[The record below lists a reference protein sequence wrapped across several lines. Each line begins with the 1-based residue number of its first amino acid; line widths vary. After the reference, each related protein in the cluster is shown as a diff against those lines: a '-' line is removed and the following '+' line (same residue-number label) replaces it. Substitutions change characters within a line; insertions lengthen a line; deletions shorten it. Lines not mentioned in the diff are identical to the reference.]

1 MREEGQHAA
10 GTLRPGGHV
19 VLFEGRIGAP
29 VHHGMEIQV
38 KPRVPVNWTRERVC
52 WNWMAPILIE

>member
-1 MREEGQHAA
+1 
-10 GTLRPGGHV
+10 